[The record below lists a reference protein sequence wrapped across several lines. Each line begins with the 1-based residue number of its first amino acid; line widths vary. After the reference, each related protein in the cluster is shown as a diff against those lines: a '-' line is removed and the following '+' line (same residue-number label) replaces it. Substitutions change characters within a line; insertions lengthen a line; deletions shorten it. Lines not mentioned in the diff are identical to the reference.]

1 MEVPVV
7 LERRIDFPT
16 AEDSEEFQLKEQAQG
31 NGRSFEADA
40 TAAVERHG
48 SNASRLSSSDG
59 LPSRQR
65 LRLKFLEEI
74 RSIGHAGEL
83 DYI

>member
-1 MEVPVV
+1 MV

-16 AEDSEEFQLKEQAQG
+16 AEGSEELDQLKEQAQG

-40 TAAVERHG
+40 TAAAVERHG

-83 DYI
+83 DYM

>member
-1 MEVPVV
+1 MV

-16 AEDSEEFQLKEQAQG
+16 AEGSEELDQLKEQAQG

-83 DYI
+83 DYM